1 MTQLPLFFG
10 TAIGSFEG
18 IASVLPLENNME
30 TPEAFGGL
38 NGVLTTAMT
47 IVAAL
52 YTSTGFY
59 GYLKYGEDIKGSITF
74 NLDEKSA

>member
-1 MTQLPLFFG
+1 MK
-10 TAIGSFEG
+10 
-18 IASVLPLENNME
+18 